1 MKPNAKL
8 HLKSALY
15 CGLLAGMS
23 WFSSIEYSRKVGV
36 VEENFYPIGLAFL
49 LSGTVAVYLAYRC
62 MKEAGIRL
70 ERGDAVRNGKW
81 IQDWAVVVYALPLL
95 FSRQIGSHSYEP
107 NGAFATATRGYGNAL
122 SPLIS
127 LLAVAGMLAFQILSR
142 RSDGRKEPNQ
152 APLRMPVSVM
162 PAVDAPVA
170 PPPGFAAL

>member
-95 FSRQIGSHSYEP
+95 FSRQIGSNWYEP
-107 NGAFATATRGYGNAL
+107 DGAFATATRGYGNAF
-122 SPLIS
+122 SGLIF
-127 LLAVAGMLAFQILSR
+127 LLAVAGMLVFQIFSR
-142 RSDGRKEPNQ
+142 LSDGGKEPSQ
-152 APLRMPVSVM
+152 PPLRMPVSGT
-162 PAVDAPVA
+162 PAADAPVA
-170 PPPGFAAL
+170 PPSGAAGR